1 MVTILITNVLFSLH
15 SGLPY
20 YWNVETD
27 MVAWLSP
34 NDPTAVITKPAK
46 KIRGMLLFSL
56 YNVMFSRGTNDHNFS
71 PLTVD
76 VCYFACTI
84 SEYSLLLTDFSHG

>member
-1 MVTILITNVLFSLH
+1 MVAILIANVLYSLH

-34 NDPTAVITKPAK
+34 NDPSAVITKPAK

-56 YNVMFSRGTNDHNFS
+56 YNVMFSSGTNFS
-71 PLTVD
+71 SVTVD
-76 VCYFACTI
+76 VCYFACTT